1 MNNAKK
7 VSIVDYADVLKTSLE
22 NRNSVIVGYKPSNDG
37 YFGVSQDIYVDANNS
52 INFNDIKLVDSTG
65 QPIVIDSLKYYTV
78 GNDNRLISLTSEEVE
93 ELLLN
98 NTKSPIL
105 MSSNELSGD
114 VVASDLGLVTES
126 MDNLV
131 GYINADGKL
140 EYSAEV
146 GESGLFGAMFD
157 VINYYRNINN
167 SLKAGIVGEANA
179 VAAIAQAYQA
189 IDTAGASVAN
199 NALNTPY
206 YGGYSG
212 GGSSKSNIS
221 ENEYTV
227 NGMTAEQIN
236 ASTTSMMSNTK
247 SAVSS
252 GRYDKIA
259 NFLGDT
265 AQPGKIGKVSVS
277 KLGDTINTIIPTLE
291 EDAKSST
298 QMMGSI
304 DDFISQINSN
314 GKLKGEA
321 WDKVKKNLSSYKDLL
336 EVSVDSSEFLANV
349 METAKKMIEDFLYP
363 DTELDDSV
371 LPELEEQFT
380 KLKNS
385 IADLDIKIQQMR
397 NSQREVCS
405 WIVDKSGKQVTDY
418 STCHKDPTDEEIAR
432 MQSLLDQYKAEA
444 EEIEKKIKRIY
455 DFADVMKNA
464 QKLIKDAVE
473 EVKKAFENPSQHVGD
488 NSGFASRFN
497 LDLSAYGLVG
507 SSAGDYLKGYM
518 DQVGSGENNTQVPK
532 TINGADLLSIGNT
545 QKGNKYHSMHY
556 GPKELGGGG
565 FGCAM
570 FVAYCY
576 NEMLHPGESING
588 GDENTKG
595 FYGGCSHFYGNITT
609 DNFDY
614 HNKGF
619 VEVSEAD
626 RQAGDVVCF
635 VTTRESDDIRG
646 SARNCFHVGIYTG
659 DGNKIMHSTGMGIT
673 NNGAGGVGVS
683 TIGEYKRAKISSL
696 EHQHS
701 NGTLSDYNRLTYNG
715 VQDSG
720 IQVIYLRYVGE
731 NNEGGELVQV

>member
-1 MNNAKK
+1 
-7 VSIVDYADVLKTSLE
+7 
-22 NRNSVIVGYKPSNDG
+22 
-37 YFGVSQDIYVDANNS
+37 
-52 INFNDIKLVDSTG
+52 
-65 QPIVIDSLKYYTV
+65 
-78 GNDNRLISLTSEEVE
+78 
-93 ELLLN
+93 
-98 NTKSPIL
+98 
-105 MSSNELSGD
+105 
-114 VVASDLGLVTES
+114 

-131 GYINADGKL
+131 GYINADGEL

-252 GRYDKIA
+252 GRYDEIA

-349 METAKKMIEDFLYP
+349 METAKKMISAKIPVKNISEF
-363 DTELDDSV
+363 TGLD
-371 LPELEEQFT
+371 E
-380 KLKNS
+380 
-385 IADLDIKIQQMR
+385 I
-397 NSQREVCS
+397 
-405 WIVDKSGKQVTDY
+405 
-418 STCHKDPTDEEIAR
+418 EIAT
-432 MQSLLDQYKAEA
+432 LA
-444 EEIEKKIKRIY
+444 
-455 DFADVMKNA
+455 
-464 QKLIKDAVE
+464 
-473 EVKKAFENPSQHVGD
+473 
-488 NSGFASRFN
+488 
-497 LDLSAYGLVG
+497 
-507 SSAGDYLKGYM
+507 
-518 DQVGSGENNTQVPK
+518 T
-532 TINGADLLSIGNT
+532 
-545 QKGNKYHSMHY
+545 
-556 GPKELGGGG
+556 
-565 FGCAM
+565 AM
-570 FVAYCY
+570 
-576 NEMLHPGESING
+576 
-588 GDENTKG
+588 
-595 FYGGCSHFYGNITT
+595 
-609 DNFDY
+609 
-614 HNKGF
+614 
-619 VEVSEAD
+619 
-626 RQAGDVVCF
+626 
-635 VTTRESDDIRG
+635 
-646 SARNCFHVGIYTG
+646 
-659 DGNKIMHSTGMGIT
+659 
-673 NNGAGGVGVS
+673 
-683 TIGEYKRAKISSL
+683 
-696 EHQHS
+696 
-701 NGTLSDYNRLTYNG
+701 
-715 VQDSG
+715 
-720 IQVIYLRYVGE
+720 
-731 NNEGGELVQV
+731 